1 MFSALPAASGSPLTV
16 AINTYGREPKRLH
29 ALRVTDRTLMKKPA
43 AGLDGLIVGETA
55 ISTLDHGLHLRG
67 FAIEELVRQS
77 TYSEVAYLLLHGELP
92 SQEQLADFRAILAEA
107 SEVPPAILQLLNEL
121 PLHVAPMDALRTAIS
136 ALAHFDEQPNET
148 DETANLGKA
157 IRLLGQV
164 PVLMAARHRLTRG
177 LEMMESDPELSFSG
191 NVLSLLTGRVP
202 TAQEERA
209 LDQSLI
215 CYADLEFNTST
226 FTARVVAST
235 GSDLHSAVTA
245 AVGALKGP
253 LHGGANE
260 DVLDVL
266 LAIDSPSQ
274 AEKFV
279 KEAIAKKRRL
289 AGFGHRVYRDRPDP
303 RAVVLK
309 GICRELAATDEQL
322 RLEQIADTIE
332 AAMWSHKKLF
342 PNVDWPI
349 ARLYRMLN
357 LDKELFTPLFVVAR
371 VAGWAAH
378 ILEQQRDNRLIAP
391 RAAYTG
397 PPPRAFV
404 PLHERG

>member
-1 MFSALPAASGSPLTV
+1 MIADVEV
-16 AINTYGREPKRLH
+16 A
-29 ALRVTDRTLMKKPA
+29 TLARAWGIAKPTHVLANVATTIAMKKPA

-67 FAIEELVRQS
+67 FAIEDLVRQA

-92 SQEQLADFRAILAEA
+92 THEQLADFRAILAEA
-107 SEVPPAILQLLNEL
+107 AEVPPAILQLLEEL

-148 DETANLGKA
+148 DDTASLGKA

-164 PVLMAARHRLTRG
+164 PVLIAARQRLTRG
-177 LEMMESDPELSFSG
+177 LELIDSDPELSFAG
-191 NVLSLLTGRVP
+191 NLLSLLTGRVP
-202 TAQEERA
+202 TARDERA

-226 FTARVVAST
+226 FTARIVAST

-266 LAIDSPSQ
+266 LAVDSP
-274 AEKFV
+274 ARADKFV
-279 KEAIAKKRRL
+279 RDAIAKKRRL

-309 GICRELAATDEQL
+309 DICRELATTDEQH
-322 RLEQIADTIE
+322 RLEEIAAAIE
-332 AAMWSHKKLF
+332 AAMWLHKQLR

-349 ARLYRMLN
+349 ARLYRMLGF
-357 LDKELFTPLFVVAR
+357 DAELFTPLFVIAR
-371 VAGWAAH
+371 VAGWSAH
-378 ILEQQRDNRLIAP
+378 VLEQQRDNRLIAP
-391 RAAYTG
+391 RANYTG
-397 PPPRAFV
+397 PPPRTFV
-404 PLHERG
+404 PLRER

>member
-1 MFSALPAASGSPLTV
+1 
-16 AINTYGREPKRLH
+16 
-29 ALRVTDRTLMKKPA
+29 MKKPA
-43 AGLDGLIVGETA
+43 AGLDGFIVGETA

-67 FAIEELVRQS
+67 FSIEDLVRQA

-92 SQEQLADFRAILAEA
+92 TQELLADFRAILAEA
-107 SEVPPAILQLLNEL
+107 AEVPPAILQLLHEL

-136 ALAHFDEQPNET
+136 ALAHFDEQP
-148 DETANLGKA
+148 DENDDAASLGKA

-164 PVLMAARHRLTRG
+164 PVLLATRHRLTRG
-177 LEMMESDPELSFSG
+177 LELIESDPELSFAG
-191 NVLSLLTGRVP
+191 NLLSLLTGRVP
-202 TAQEERA
+202 TAQDERA

-226 FTARVVAST
+226 FTARIVAST
-235 GSDLHSAVTA
+235 GSDLHSAITA

-266 LAIDSPSQ
+266 LAVDSPTH
-274 AEKFV
+274 ADKFV
-279 KEAIAKKRRL
+279 RNAVAKKRRL

-309 GICRELAATDEQL
+309 DICRELATTDEQH
-322 RLEQIADTIE
+322 RLEEIAETIE
-332 AAMWSHKKLF
+332 AAMWSHKQLR

-349 ARLYRMLN
+349 ARLYRRLGF
-357 LDKELFTPLFVVAR
+357 DAELFTPLFVVAR
-371 VAGWAAH
+371 VAGWSAH
-378 ILEQQRDNRLIAP
+378 ILEQQRNNRLIAP
-391 RAAYTG
+391 RANYTG

>member
-1 MFSALPAASGSPLTV
+1 MIADVEV
-16 AINTYGREPKRLH
+16 A
-29 ALRVTDRTLMKKPA
+29 TLARAWGIARPTHVLANVATTIAMKNSA
-43 AGLDGLIVGETA
+43 AGLDGIIVGETA

-67 FAIEELVRQS
+67 FAIEDLVRKA

-92 SQEQLADFRAILAEA
+92 TQELLADFRAILAEA
-107 SEVPPAILQLLNEL
+107 AEVPPAILQLLNEL
-121 PLHVAPMDALRTAIS
+121 PLHVTPMDALRTAVS
-136 ALAHFDEQPNET
+136 ALSHFDEQPNET
-148 DETANLGKA
+148 DDTASLGKA

-164 PVLMAARHRLTRG
+164 PVLIAARHRLTRG
-177 LEMMESDPELSFSG
+177 LELIDSDPELSFAG
-191 NVLSLLTGRVP
+191 NLLSLLTGRVP
-202 TAQEERA
+202 TARDERA

-226 FTARVVAST
+226 FTARIVAST

-266 LAIDSPSQ
+266 LAVDSPTR
-274 AEKFV
+274 ANMFV
-279 KEAIAKKRRL
+279 RDAVARKRRL

-309 GICRELAATDEQL
+309 DICRELATTDEQH
-322 RLEQIADTIE
+322 RLEEIAAAFE
-332 AAMWSHKKLF
+332 AAMWSHKQLR

-349 ARLYRMLN
+349 ARLYRMLGF
-357 LDKELFTPLFVVAR
+357 DAELFTPLFVIAR
-371 VAGWAAH
+371 VAGWSAH

-391 RAAYTG
+391 RANYTG
-397 PPPRAFV
+397 PPPKTFV
-404 PLHERG
+404 PLCERS